1 MDFLKNLPTYEIQI
15 GVISANTNRKQTVQV
30 GLTNAELMFIHERGS
45 PLRNLPAR
53 PVLQMTIDYANQHL
67 LNNAID
73 KAINAYINSGFDLA
87 AFELELKKL
96 CMRMQRYARELI
108 YSNDGRLAPNA
119 LSTERAKGFNHPL
132 FKTGQLVKSITCELL
147 KEGKVI

>member
-132 FKTGQLVKSITCELL
+132 FKTSQLVKSITCELL
-147 KEGKVI
+147 REGKAI